1 MNKYISILFVSLLIF
16 LTLSFIQHR
25 KLNINGVW
33 KIIEVQTIKSNGTFI
48 STFPSESQVI
58 FTHNYYSFCWTSHN
72 SSVRNWQMPDSVKLA
87 RMNQSIINA
96 GTYELRDSILT
107 TKAIFAMNPMFVDGL
122 AKFKCVFTGDTLI
135 LTGSSLYSSDN
146 IPNPVYANGS
156 HIVNKLVKVG
166 DIK

>member
-1 MNKYISILFVSLLIF
+1 MNKYIFILFVSLLIF
-16 LTLSFIQHR
+16 MAISFIPHH
-25 KLNINGVW
+25 KLKIDGVW
-33 KIIEVQTIKSNGTFI
+33 KIIEVQTVKSNGTSI
-48 STFPSESQVI
+48 STYPSESQVL

-87 RMNQSIINA
+87 RMNQSIINT

-107 TKAIFAMNPMFVDGL
+107 TKAIFAMNPMFVEGL
-122 AKFKCVFTGDTLI
+122 AKFKCAFIGDTLI
-135 LTGSSLYSSDN
+135 LTGLSLYSSDN

-156 HIVNKLVKVG
+156 HIVNKLVKVN